1 MGVNESGRETGQS
14 SRKGCAVRI
23 SQNASARIRRIAL
36 MVCGGVVAG
45 VLTAGTVGAG
55 TAFAAE
61 KHNDAGPAG
70 PGKGFSPNSPVD
82 GFADHWESYHKGH
95 PLTEEGSRAGGDP
108 GGYASVHEE
117 MLGHML
123 GN

>member
-1 MGVNESGRETGQS
+1 MECFVNLSGEQKIHPVESPSLTRLSHCTHARQHGNCFDLGVNESGRETGQS

-55 TAFAAE
+55 TASAAE

-70 PGKGFSPNSPVD
+70 PGKGFSPN
-82 GFADHWESYHKGH
+82 
-95 PLTEEGSRAGGDP
+95 
-108 GGYASVHEE
+108 
-117 MLGHML
+117 
-123 GN
+123 